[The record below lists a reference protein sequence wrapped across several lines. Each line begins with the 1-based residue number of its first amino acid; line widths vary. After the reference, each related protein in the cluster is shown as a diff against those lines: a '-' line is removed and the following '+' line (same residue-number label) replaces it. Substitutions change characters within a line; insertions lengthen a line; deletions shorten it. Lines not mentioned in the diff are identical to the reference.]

1 MAAPTFLSAQCQGV
15 TVIAHAIPDRSR
27 EVFTKELLRRA
38 LAPPAP
44 ARVMQR
50 RLPASAVLVINFPT
64 PSLDMVRVH
73 LRVIPSISLCADPLI
88 LPLCLPARLGG
99 AFEFKRGSSSGC
111 SKTRQ
116 GR

>member
-27 EVFTKELLRRA
+27 EVFAKELLRCA
-38 LAPPAP
+38 LAPPPP
-44 ARVMQR
+44 ARATQR
-50 RLPASAVLVINFPT
+50 CLPASAVLVINFPT

-73 LRVIPSISLCADPLI
+73 LRVIPSISLCADPLL
-88 LPLCLPARLGG
+88 LPVCLLARLGG
-99 AFEFKRGSSSGC
+99 AFEFKRGTSSGS